1 MKHYL
6 PSQEAVEAKTVR
18 IEIQILQDIM
28 DKQHHINLQIII
40 QHIQLQLKLEL
51 QVQQQVVQ
59 WEFHNL

>member
-6 PSQEAVEAKTVR
+6 LLQEAVEAKTVR

>member
-6 PSQEAVEAKTVR
+6 LLQEAVEAKTVH

-28 DKQHHINLQIII
+28 DKQHRINLQIII